1 MNNEIL
7 SAIQIM
13 LIGMGEKYHFADTHI
28 MTTIQIMLIGMGV
41 VVLFL
46 IILVYVMKF
55 VSVVVAQINKIMPPQ
70 EEAISSAPVQSA
82 SGDKMK
88 AIAIAL
94 AHIHSNKK

>member
-7 SAIQIM
+7 A
-13 LIGMGEKYHFADTHI
+13 A
-28 MTTIQIMLIGMGV
+28 IQIMLIGMGV

-55 VSVVVAQINKIMPPQ
+55 VSVVMAQINKIMPTQ

>member
-7 SAIQIM
+7 SA
-13 LIGMGEKYHFADTHI
+13 
-28 MTTIQIMLIGMGV
+28 IQIMLIGMGV

-55 VSVVVAQINKIMPPQ
+55 VSVVIAQINKIMPPQ

-82 SGDKMK
+82 SGDKMT

-94 AHIHSNKK
+94 AHIHANKK

>member
-7 SAIQIM
+7 AAIQIM
-13 LIGMGEKYHFADTHI
+13 F
-28 MTTIQIMLIGMGV
+28 IGMGV

-55 VSVVVAQINKIMPPQ
+55 VSVVIAQINKIMPPQ

-82 SGDKMK
+82 GGDKMK

>member
-7 SAIQIM
+7 SA
-13 LIGMGEKYHFADTHI
+13 
-28 MTTIQIMLIGMGV
+28 IQIMLIGMGV

-55 VSVVVAQINKIMPPQ
+55 VSIVIAQINKIMPPQ

>member
-7 SAIQIM
+7 AAIQIM
-13 LIGMGEKYHFADTHI
+13 F
-28 MTTIQIMLIGMGV
+28 IGMGV

-55 VSVVVAQINKIMPPQ
+55 VSVIIAQINKIMPPQ

-82 SGDKMK
+82 SADKMK

>member
-13 LIGMGEKYHFADTHI
+13 F
-28 MTTIQIMLIGMGV
+28 IGMGV

-55 VSVVVAQINKIMPPQ
+55 VSIVIAQINKIMPPQ

>member
-7 SAIQIM
+7 SA
-13 LIGMGEKYHFADTHI
+13 
-28 MTTIQIMLIGMGV
+28 IQIMLIGMGV

-55 VSVVVAQINKIMPPQ
+55 VSVVVAQINKMMPPQ

>member
-7 SAIQIM
+7 SA
-13 LIGMGEKYHFADTHI
+13 
-28 MTTIQIMLIGMGV
+28 IQIMLIGMGV

-70 EEAISSAPVQSA
+70 EEAISSAPIQSA

>member
-7 SAIQIM
+7 AAIQIM
-13 LIGMGEKYHFADTHI
+13 F
-28 MTTIQIMLIGMGV
+28 IGMGV

-55 VSVVVAQINKIMPPQ
+55 VSVVIAQINKIIPPQ

>member
-7 SAIQIM
+7 AAIQIM
-13 LIGMGEKYHFADTHI
+13 FIGI
-28 MTTIQIMLIGMGV
+28 GV

-55 VSVVVAQINKIMPPQ
+55 VSVVIAQINKIMPPQ

>member
-7 SAIQIM
+7 AAIQIM
-13 LIGMGEKYHFADTHI
+13 F
-28 MTTIQIMLIGMGV
+28 IGMGV

-55 VSVVVAQINKIMPPQ
+55 VSVVIAQINKIMPPQ
-70 EEAISSAPVQSA
+70 EEAISSASVQSA

>member
-7 SAIQIM
+7 SA
-13 LIGMGEKYHFADTHI
+13 
-28 MTTIQIMLIGMGV
+28 IQIMLIGMGV

-55 VSVVVAQINKIMPPQ
+55 VSIVIAQINKIMPPQ

-82 SGDKMK
+82 SADKMK

>member
-7 SAIQIM
+7 AAIQIM
-13 LIGMGEKYHFADTHI
+13 F
-28 MTTIQIMLIGMGV
+28 IGMGV

-88 AIAIAL
+88 AVAIAL

>member
-7 SAIQIM
+7 SA
-13 LIGMGEKYHFADTHI
+13 
-28 MTTIQIMLIGMGV
+28 IQIMLIGMGV

-46 IILVYVMKF
+46 IILVYVMRF
-55 VSVVVAQINKIMPPQ
+55 VSVIIAQVDKIMPPQ

>member
-7 SAIQIM
+7 AAIQIM
-13 LIGMGEKYHFADTHI
+13 F
-28 MTTIQIMLIGMGV
+28 IGMGV

-70 EEAISSAPVQSA
+70 EEAISLAPVQSA

-94 AHIHSNKK
+94 AYIHSNKK

>member
-1 MNNEIL
+1 MNNDIL
-7 SAIQIM
+7 A
-13 LIGMGEKYHFADTHI
+13 A
-28 MTTIQIMLIGMGV
+28 IQIMLIGMGV

-55 VSVVVAQINKIMPPQ
+55 VSVIVAQINKIMPPQ

>member
-7 SAIQIM
+7 AAIQIM
-13 LIGMGEKYHFADTHI
+13 F
-28 MTTIQIMLIGMGV
+28 IGMGV

-55 VSVVVAQINKIMPPQ
+55 VSVIIAQVDKIMPPQ

>member
-1 MNNEIL
+1 MNNDIL
-7 SAIQIM
+7 A
-13 LIGMGEKYHFADTHI
+13 A
-28 MTTIQIMLIGMGV
+28 IQIMLIGMGV

-55 VSVVVAQINKIMPPQ
+55 VSVVIAQINKIMPPQ

-94 AHIHSNKK
+94 AYIHSNKK

>member
-7 SAIQIM
+7 A
-13 LIGMGEKYHFADTHI
+13 A
-28 MTTIQIMLIGMGV
+28 IQIMLIGMGV

-55 VSVVVAQINKIMPPQ
+55 VSVVIARINKIMPPQ

>member
-7 SAIQIM
+7 AAIQIM
-13 LIGMGEKYHFADTHI
+13 F
-28 MTTIQIMLIGMGV
+28 IGMGV

-46 IILVYVMKF
+46 IILVYVMRF
-55 VSVVVAQINKIMPPQ
+55 VSVIIAQVDKIMPPQ

>member
-7 SAIQIM
+7 A
-13 LIGMGEKYHFADTHI
+13 A
-28 MTTIQIMLIGMGV
+28 IQIMLIGMGV

>member
-7 SAIQIM
+7 A
-13 LIGMGEKYHFADTHI
+13 A
-28 MTTIQIMLIGMGV
+28 IQIMLIGMGV

-55 VSVVVAQINKIMPPQ
+55 VSVVIAQINKIMPPQ
-70 EEAISSAPVQSA
+70 EEAISSAPIQSA

>member
-7 SAIQIM
+7 SA
-13 LIGMGEKYHFADTHI
+13 
-28 MTTIQIMLIGMGV
+28 IQIMLIGMGV

-55 VSVVVAQINKIMPPQ
+55 VSVIIAQINKIMPPQ

>member
-7 SAIQIM
+7 A
-13 LIGMGEKYHFADTHI
+13 A
-28 MTTIQIMLIGMGV
+28 IQIMLIGMGV

-55 VSVVVAQINKIMPPQ
+55 VSVIIAQINKIMPPQ

>member
-7 SAIQIM
+7 AS
-13 LIGMGEKYHFADTHI
+13 
-28 MTTIQIMLIGMGV
+28 IQIMLIGMGV

-55 VSVVVAQINKIMPPQ
+55 VSVVIAQINKIMPPQ

-82 SGDKMK
+82 SGDEMK

>member
-7 SAIQIM
+7 AAIQIM
-13 LIGMGEKYHFADTHI
+13 F
-28 MTTIQIMLIGMGV
+28 IGMGV

-55 VSVVVAQINKIMPPQ
+55 VSVVVAQINKMMPPK

>member
-7 SAIQIM
+7 AAIQIM
-13 LIGMGEKYHFADTHI
+13 F
-28 MTTIQIMLIGMGV
+28 IGMGV

-55 VSVVVAQINKIMPPQ
+55 VSVVIAQINKIMPPQ

-94 AHIHSNKK
+94 AHIYSNKK

>member
-1 MNNEIL
+1 MNNDIL
-7 SAIQIM
+7 A
-13 LIGMGEKYHFADTHI
+13 A
-28 MTTIQIMLIGMGV
+28 IQIMLIGMGV

-55 VSVVVAQINKIMPPQ
+55 VSVIIAQVDKIMPPQ

-94 AHIHSNKK
+94 AYIHSNKK

>member
-7 SAIQIM
+7 SA
-13 LIGMGEKYHFADTHI
+13 
-28 MTTIQIMLIGMGV
+28 IQIMLIGMGV

-55 VSVVVAQINKIMPPQ
+55 VSVVIAQINKIMPPQ
-70 EEAISSAPVQSA
+70 EEAISSAPVQLA

>member
-7 SAIQIM
+7 SA
-13 LIGMGEKYHFADTHI
+13 
-28 MTTIQIMLIGMGV
+28 IQIMLIGMGV

-55 VSVVVAQINKIMPPQ
+55 VSVVIAQINKIMPPQ

-82 SGDKMK
+82 SVDKMK

>member
-7 SAIQIM
+7 A
-13 LIGMGEKYHFADTHI
+13 A
-28 MTTIQIMLIGMGV
+28 IQIMLIGMGV

-55 VSVVVAQINKIMPPQ
+55 VSVVIAQINKIMPPQ

-94 AHIHSNKK
+94 AYIHSNKK

>member
-13 LIGMGEKYHFADTHI
+13 F
-28 MTTIQIMLIGMGV
+28 IGMGV

-55 VSVVVAQINKIMPPQ
+55 VSVVIAQINKIMPPQ

-94 AHIHSNKK
+94 AHIPSNKK